1 MSQKTKPYK
10 IKKLQFEKAKELGVT
25 IRPSTNLNKKID
37 VFIGL
42 KKVASIGANKSI
54 NPAKPMMDY
63 ATYLQKGD
71 KSLAEQRRTNYI
83 NRHSKEPKVDDDGD
97 ATKSFYDDEILWGK
111 RGENVNRKGVAE
123 LRKDVLKAK
132 KEEAKSKPP
141 KKKK

>member
-97 ATKSFYDDEILWGK
+97 PTKSFYADEILWGK